1 MIRRLIPYSRS
12 WSMERSMMDKQEKRL
27 KALWLRRQR
36 SAEPSAASLDLA
48 EWVET
53 SETAEPENGPIES
66 LLASSRSARE
76 AVDGLRR
83 GVETHPISRGTRERC
98 FHAILRE
105 LEPPSKPQIAGR
117 LGWTRVVASL
127 AAAVVVAASGFL
139 FGRVAAPAT
148 SQVTSDF
155 VSIATFDIV
164 ADPANLEPLLYA
176 TGLTASASG
185 DLEITP

>member
-53 SETAEPENGPIES
+53 SEIAEPENGPIES

-76 AVDGLRR
+76 AVDNVRVVSAQPVGHD
-83 GVETHPISRGTRERC
+83 THMVNATPQTRNWSTQP
-98 FHAILRE
+98 HNIHWG
-105 LEPPSKPQIAGR
+105 IAG
-117 LGWTRVVASL
+117 LYTCTIAEL
-127 AAAVVVAASGFL
+127 APAVVS
-139 FGRVAAPAT
+139 P
-148 SQVTSDF
+148 
-155 VSIATFDIV
+155 
-164 ADPANLEPLLYA
+164 
-176 TGLTASASG
+176 TAHGA
-185 DLEITP
+185 